1 MQNLTHWERSYSV
14 GNWMLDNQHRNI
26 MSLCQQIIDRIDLEQ
41 PFRSAGS
48 DLLAFAG
55 EHFSAE
61 EKLLAMTGYAA
72 LDHHREEHRRCLAAL
87 EKMLDDAAAGRIS
100 PETLGEAL
108 SRWCMGHILE
118 SDRHFSPFIQRP
130 H

>member
-1 MQNLTHWERSYSV
+1 MQNLTYWERSYSV

-26 MSLCQQIIDRIDLEQ
+26 MILCQQTIDRIAVDQ

-48 DLLAFAG
+48 ELLIFTG

-61 EKLLAMTGYAA
+61 ERLLAMTGYAT
-72 LDHHREEHRRCLAAL
+72 LEHHREEHRRCLAAL
-87 EKMLDDAAAGRIS
+87 EQMLDDAASGRIS
-100 PETLGEAL
+100 PEMLGDAL
-108 SRWCMGHILE
+108 SLWCVGHILD
-118 SDRHFSPFIQRP
+118 SDRQFSPFIQRR